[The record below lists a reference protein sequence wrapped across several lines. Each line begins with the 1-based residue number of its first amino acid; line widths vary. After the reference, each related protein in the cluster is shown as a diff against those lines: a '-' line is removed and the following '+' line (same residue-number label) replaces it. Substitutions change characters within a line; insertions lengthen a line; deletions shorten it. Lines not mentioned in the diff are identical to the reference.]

1 MAALHAAASFA
12 RHISRV
18 AVPPAAG
25 SRPGPP
31 TKNRILYWLV
41 LLFTRFCHLARS
53 SLLRSA
59 FALHPSFRL
68 APPPPDPRVVPHS
81 SRPGSAHPTA
91 RCSLLS
97 SRSCPAHL
105 LHSCPA
111 SFLASATLPTRVT
124 SPLARSPAAPALL
137 PAAPTLLPAA
147 PPPPRPTL
155 LVVLASPLRP
165 ARCPRPTPD
174 TPASCPAVPA
184 RYPTLPPAA
193 PPPPPHPT
201 RGAYVP
207 AAPRPL
213 PPPDDR
219 HSRQLPRHSHPL
231 SRRPRPSLLVLLASP
246 LCPARCPRPMTD
258 TPASC
263 PAVPTR
269 CPAAP
274 APAYSCCL
282 RPPCAPPAA
291 PARRPT
297 LPPAALPF
305 PPVSPLP
312 TPRRPS
318 TPDAPARCPA
328 AHRPMPAPRP
338 LLAPPFVLG
347 VLSHF
352 LLAMPPPFWLLPLL
366 APVRHSCSFA
376 YDCCLTLLLLHDR
389 QFL

>member
-1 MAALHAAASFA
+1 MASLACGGPRAHRSATWHAPPCSALHLRYTPRFA
-12 RHISRV
+12 VR
-18 AVPPAAG
+18 PLPA
-25 SRPGPP
+25 
-31 TKNRILYWLV
+31 
-41 LLFTRFCHLARS
+41 
-53 SLLRSA
+53 
-59 FALHPSFRL
+59 FRL
-68 APPPPDPRVVPHS
+68 APPPPDPRVPAVLSQLPCSPAPFVPRFLPRICHLTYS
-81 SRPGSAHPTA
+81 CYVPARPLA
-91 RCSLLS
+91 RCSGAPA
-97 SRSCPAHL
+97 RCPDAPARCPA
-105 LHSCPA
+105 A
-111 SFLASATLPTRVT
+111 
-124 SPLARSPAAPALL
+124 
-137 PAAPTLLPAA
+137 
-147 PPPPRPTL
+147 PRPTL

-246 LCPARCPRPMTD
+246 LRPARCPRPMTD

-297 LPPAALPF
+297 LPPAAPPF

-318 TPDAPARCPA
+318 TPNAPARCPA

-338 LLAPPFVLG
+338 LLPPPFVLG